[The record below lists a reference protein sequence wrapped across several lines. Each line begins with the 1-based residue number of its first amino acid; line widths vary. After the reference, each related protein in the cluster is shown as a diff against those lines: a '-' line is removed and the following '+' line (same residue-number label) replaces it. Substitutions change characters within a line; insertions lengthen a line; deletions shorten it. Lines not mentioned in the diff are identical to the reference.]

1 MGFFDKVSDI
11 FGAEDREE
19 KTISYLKIENSD
31 FADIAV
37 DHMPGRRHVAYF
49 EPCQDYSG
57 YRMFGGK
64 ATIAVSDGCSS
75 AQEAETA
82 AKLSVE
88 FSIKYLQEANWGIM
102 TENEIIDDF
111 IDSLQRHLG
120 NSGKEYE
127 ELSATLVTVS
137 FNKETNEYVIIS
149 VGDGLVFS
157 YDQSYSSNLIVSPF
171 NRDGDSSRT
180 CFGNDFD
187 VKQNIQIIKGN
198 ILTEG
203 YFGFVICSDGAE
215 ALETERDY
223 GNDVLKSAAYAVKNK
238 HKSFIDNMVS
248 EIQSQKTHDDVAI
261 GIMLTTPNR
270 DAVIPDIEED
280 DDDSELGSEYNEDDS
295 INIDELVLEMANARI
310 PAQYGALIITNL
322 NETGGLSFDEL
333 IEQGICIKGT
343 VLRTM
348 IPLMKCGLVD
358 YRDGKFIYVN
368 RTEE

>member
-11 FGAEDREE
+11 FGAEDHEE
-19 KTISYLKIENSD
+19 KSRSYLKIENSD

-37 DHMPGRRHVAYF
+37 DHM
-49 EPCQDYSG
+49 
-57 YRMFGGK
+57 FGGK

-75 AQEAETA
+75 AREAETA

-88 FSIKYLQEANWGIM
+88 FSIKYLQEVNWSSM
-102 TENEIIDDF
+102 SENDIIDGF
-111 IDSLQRHLG
+111 IDSLQQNLS
-120 NSGKEYE
+120 NSGKDYE

-137 FNKETNEYVIIS
+137 FNRETNDYIIVS
-149 VGDGLVFS
+149 IGDGIVFS

-171 NRDGDSSRT
+171 NRYGDSSRT
-180 CFGNDFD
+180 CFGNDLD
-187 VKQNIQIIKGN
+187 VKQNVQVIKGN
-198 ILTEG
+198 ILTDG
-203 YFGFVICSDGAE
+203 CWGFVVCSDGAE
-215 ALETERDY
+215 VLERERDY

-238 HKSFIDNMVS
+238 QKSFIDNMVS

-270 DAVIPDIEED
+270 NAVSTGIEED
-280 DDDSELGSEYNEDDS
+280 GGSELDSEYSEDNS
-295 INIDELVLEMANARI
+295 FNIDDLVIEMSGVRI

-322 NETGGLSFDEL
+322 NETGGLSFEEL

-358 YRDGKFIYVN
+358 YIDGKFIYVN
-368 RTEE
+368 RTEG

>member
-1 MGFFDKVSDI
+1 MIMGFFDKVSDI

-19 KTISYLKIENSD
+19 KNISYLKIENSD

-37 DHMPGRRHVAYF
+37 NHMPGRRHVAYF

-75 AQEAETA
+75 AQEAEAA

-88 FSIKYLQEANWGIM
+88 FSLKYLQDVNWGCM
-102 TENEIIDDF
+102 TENEIINDF
-111 IDSLQRHLG
+111 IDSLQQHLS

-137 FNKETNEYVIIS
+137 FNKDTNDYVIIS
-149 VGDGLVFS
+149 IGDGLVFS

-187 VKQNIQIIKGN
+187 VKQNAQVIKGN
-198 ILTEG
+198 ILTDG
-203 YFGFVICSDGAE
+203 YFGFVVCSDGAE
-215 ALETERDY
+215 ALERERDY
-223 GNDVLKSAAYAVKNK
+223 GNDILKSAAYAVKNK

-270 DAVIPDIEED
+270 DAIPSESEED
-280 DDDSELGSEYNEDDS
+280 DDDSEYNEDDS
-295 INIDELVLEMANARI
+295 FNIDDLIIEMASVRI
-310 PAQYGALIITNL
+310 PTQYGALIITNL
-322 NETGGLSFDEL
+322 NETGGLSFEEL

-358 YRDGKFIYVN
+358 YIDGKFIYVN
-368 RTEE
+368 RTEG

>member
-11 FGAEDREE
+11 FGAEDHEGKSR
-19 KTISYLKIENSD
+19 SYLKIENSD

-37 DHMPGRRHVAYF
+37 DHMSGRRHIAYF

-75 AQEAETA
+75 AREAETA

-88 FSIKYLQEANWGIM
+88 FSIKYLQEVNWSSM
-102 TENEIIDDF
+102 SENDIIDAF
-111 IDSLQRHLG
+111 IDSLQQNLS
-120 NSGKEYE
+120 NSGKDYE

-137 FNKETNEYVIIS
+137 FNRETNDYIIVS
-149 VGDGLVFS
+149 IGDGLVFS

-171 NRDGDSSRT
+171 NRYGDSSRT
-180 CFGNDFD
+180 CFGNDLD
-187 VKQNIQIIKGN
+187 VKQNVQVIKGN
-198 ILTEG
+198 ILTDG
-203 YFGFVICSDGAE
+203 CWGFVVCSDGAE
-215 ALETERDY
+215 VLERERDY

-238 HKSFIDNMVS
+238 QKSFIDNMVS

-270 DAVIPDIEED
+270 NAVSTGIEED
-280 DDDSELGSEYNEDDS
+280 GGSELDSEYSEDNS
-295 INIDELVLEMANARI
+295 FNIDDLVIEMSGVRI

-322 NETGGLSFDEL
+322 NETGGLSFEEL

-358 YRDGKFIYVN
+358 YIDGKFIYVN
-368 RTEE
+368 RTEG